1 MLKLT
6 MPSQHNTSTSSMHPL
21 ATLAWILIWLAMLSP
36 ALEILELK
44 HQAEPAK
51 YLVHAWGRAG
61 FIILCANL
69 IAGSLWEL
77 VARRLSELLK
87 LAKWTS
93 QFLKLRRHSGVMSF
107 VWLSAHAALLV
118 VLEAGI
124 WEAGQAIF
132 QATYLQ
138 VALAAWLSLAAL
150 AVTSNKF
157 SQQRLGRRWRVLH
170 RIVYVAFSL
179 GLAHTLLIEKA
190 DLLFFG
196 TWGSLVVGLWILRGF
211 LSLSRLSRAQHS
223 TKPVRETPQRITRRD
238 MLNHS
243 ALLHCN
249 AACRCESK

>member
-1 MLKLT
+1 MS
-6 MPSQHNTSTSSMHPL
+6 SQHNPSTPSTHPL
-21 ATLAWILIWLAMLSP
+21 ATFPRIFVWILIWLAMLSP
-36 ALEILELK
+36 VLEILELNQ
-44 HQAEPAK
+44 QAEPAK

-77 VARRLSELLK
+77 VARRLSQFLT
-87 LAKWTS
+87 LANWTA
-93 QFLKLRRHSGVMSF
+93 QFLKLRRQSGVMSF

-118 VLEAGI
+118 VMEAGVL
-124 WEAGQAIF
+124 EAGQAIA

-150 AVTSNKF
+150 AATSNRF

-170 RIVYVAFSL
+170 RLAYVAFSL

-196 TWGSLVVGLWILRGF
+196 AWGALVIGLWILRGF
-211 LSLSRLSRAQHS
+211 ARLSGRSKAQHS
-223 TKPVRETPQRITRRD
+223 TRPLGKTPQRTT
-238 MLNHS
+238 
-243 ALLHCN
+243 
-249 AACRCESK
+249 